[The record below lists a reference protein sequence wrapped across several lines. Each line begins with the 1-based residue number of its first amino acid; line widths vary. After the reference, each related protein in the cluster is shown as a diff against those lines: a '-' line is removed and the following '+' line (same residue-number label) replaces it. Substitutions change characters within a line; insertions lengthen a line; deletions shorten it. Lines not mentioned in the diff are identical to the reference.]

1 MSYEAPKNHEFDI
14 LLSKL
19 ENLTIQS

>member
-1 MSYEAPKNHEFDI
+1 MIDRPLIDI

-19 ENLTIQS
+19 K